1 MTSSRSNIPPSLR
14 SWLLLQAVQGVGDA
28 LLCRLVTKF
37 GSPDAV
43 LEAGEE
49 ELVRKGGISPA
60 LAKAIRRGPSA
71 ERLRALDR
79 ELAAI
84 ERLPIRVLTILDP
97 DYPPRLKTIYD
108 PPPLLSVSGMLS
120 EADHHAIAVVGT
132 RQATP
137 AGLAMAERLGRELA
151 EAGFTVVSGLAR
163 GIDVA
168 AHQGAL
174 NAGGRTIAVLGCG
187 IDRTY
192 PAAHWTIR
200 KKIEAQG
207 AVLSELPPGTK
218 ANPYHFPKRNRIISG
233 LSLGVVVVEAT
244 LKSGSLITARLAAD
258 QGREVF
264 AVPGPASSEQSRGT
278 NGLIKQGA
286 RLVDSVDDI
295 LDELYAQ
302 CEPSFR
308 SRLEAHRAAM
318 ARRDQT
324 EGEVLAGLEA
334 RVYAELSTLPLH
346 IDELIAR
353 TGLSASSVSSVLL
366 ALELKGLVR
375 QLPGP
380 ACVKV

>member
-1 MTSSRSNIPPSLR
+1 
-14 SWLLLQAVQGVGDA
+14 LLLQAVQGVGDA

-334 RVYAELSTLPLH
+334 RVYAELSTQPLH